1 MSAIAKDMGL
11 ASAIVY
17 RDPDAALR
25 FLATAFGF
33 QPVFVVRDPE
43 GRLLHS
49 EMRFG
54 PSILMVGNEWS
65 QVHRSPAGLGGCNT
79 QAVHIQLAHGAD
91 LDAHCAQARAAGAEI
106 LEEPADQ
113 FYGDR
118 VYRARDPEGHV
129 WTVGVTVRAMT
140 PAEWDAAGGVVT
152 QVAS

>member
-1 MSAIAKDMGL
+1 
-11 ASAIVY
+11 
-17 RDPDAALR
+17 
-25 FLATAFGF
+25 
-33 QPVFVVRDPE
+33 
-43 GRLLHS
+43 
-49 EMRFG
+49 
-54 PSILMVGNEWS
+54 MVGNEWS

-129 WTVGVTVRAMT
+129 WTVGGHGPRHDASRMGRSRRGGDPGRLVR
-140 PAEWDAAGGVVT
+140 
-152 QVAS
+152 